1 MGAATGQA
9 RNGAPDA
16 PHSREIFFTV
26 WALVKI
32 TSRPRSAGEGQIVT
46 TPFSCNGEIRAGLAP
61 FRTVRRNSP
70 ASHAELREDMSKFVA
85 KRAIDLGTSMFRQL
99 RI

>member
-1 MGAATGQA
+1 MSAATGQA
-9 RNGAPDA
+9 RDGAPDA
-16 PHSREIFFTV
+16 PHPREILFTV
-26 WALVKI
+26 WALVEI

-70 ASHAELREDMSKFVA
+70 ASHAELREQMGQLVA
-85 KRAIDLGTSMFRQL
+85 KRAIDLGASVFR
-99 RI
+99 